1 MPLRLRILNTDSM
14 LKRNAVF
21 LTLSLMLV
29 VALGLVILFIP
40 KGELHLLL
48 CDRHTPGRDFFYSH
62 ITDLAAYF
70 PYIVCLLL
78 LLFSRIG
85 DGIFG
90 FNALLFSGLVTQC
103 CKRFANT
110 PRPLTWF
117 AQNMPDVQLPLTE
130 GVDMNYWYSF
140 PSGHATSFF
149 ALAFILSIVATRW
162 LANSSNNGQTTQWS
176 YSAAVQFLCFAFAA
190 LGCYSRLYLSQ
201 HFAIDILVGIL
212 IGILITMLVYAVFLP
227 LENKKWY
234 NYRLFAKK

>member
-1 MPLRLRILNTDSM
+1 M

-21 LTLSLMLV
+21 LSLSLMLI
-29 VALGLVILFIP
+29 VALGLAILFIP

-48 CDRHTPGRDFFYSH
+48 CDRHTAGRDFFYSH

-78 LLFSRIG
+78 LIFSRIG

-117 AQNMPDVQLPLTE
+117 AENMPDVQLPLTE

-162 LANSSNNGQTTQWS
+162 LSNSAKNGQTAQRS
-176 YSAAVQFLCFAFAA
+176 YSAAVQSLCFAFAA

-227 LENKKWY
+227 LEDKKWY

>member
-1 MPLRLRILNTDSM
+1 M

-29 VALGLVILFIP
+29 VALGLAILFIP

-48 CDRHTPGRDFFYSH
+48 CDRHTAGRDFFYSH

-117 AQNMPDVQLPLTE
+117 AENMPDVQLPLTE

-162 LANSSNNGQTTQWS
+162 LSNKTAS
-176 YSAAVQFLCFAFAA
+176 LSAAAQFLCFTFAA

>member
-1 MPLRLRILNTDSM
+1 M

-21 LTLSLMLV
+21 LTLSLMLI
-29 VALGLVILFIP
+29 VALGLAILFIP

-48 CDRHTPGRDFFYSH
+48 CDRHTAGRDFFYSH

-78 LLFSRIG
+78 LIFSRIG

-117 AQNMPDVQLPLTE
+117 AENMPDVQLPLTE

-149 ALAFILSIVATRW
+149 ALAFILSIIATRW
-162 LANSSNNGQTTQWS
+162 LTNKPTYLSLT
-176 YSAAVQFLCFAFAA
+176 VQCFCFAFAT

-227 LENKKWY
+227 LDDKKWY

>member
-1 MPLRLRILNTDSM
+1 M

-21 LTLSLMLV
+21 LTLSLMLI

-48 CDRHTPGRDFFYSH
+48 CDRHTAGRDFFYSH

-103 CKRFANT
+103 CKRLANT

-117 AQNMPDVQLPLTE
+117 AENMPDVQLPLTE

-149 ALAFILSIVATRW
+149 SLAFILSIVATKHILQAKPVLQRSG
-162 LANSSNNGQTTQWS
+162 LTTQWS
-176 YSAAVQFLCFAFAA
+176 YSAAVQVLCFAFAT

-212 IGILITMLVYAVFLP
+212 IGILITMLVYTVFLP
-227 LENKKWY
+227 LEDKKWY

>member
-1 MPLRLRILNTDSM
+1 M

-48 CDRHTPGRDFFYSH
+48 CDRHTAGRDFFYSH

-162 LANSSNNGQTTQWS
+162 LSNKTAS
-176 YSAAVQFLCFAFAA
+176 LSAAAQFLCFAFAA

>member
-1 MPLRLRILNTDSM
+1 M

-21 LTLSLMLV
+21 LTLSLMLI
-29 VALGLVILFIP
+29 VALGLAILFIP

-48 CDRHTPGRDFFYSH
+48 CDRHTAGRDFFYSH

-78 LLFSRIG
+78 LIFSRIG

-117 AQNMPDVQLPLTE
+117 AENMPDVQLPLTE

-162 LANSSNNGQTTQWS
+162 LSNKTAS
-176 YSAAVQFLCFAFAA
+176 LSAAVQFLCFAFVA

-227 LENKKWY
+227 LDDKKWY